1 MNRNYTAS
9 VLRKNARTRQQRP
22 GGRRGERREL
32 LAELGKRVRSV
43 RQGRKLTL
51 RSLAQQSGLSMR
63 FLSDLEAGRAN
74 LSVVSLAAVAEA
86 LGESPARLLE
96 GKPGQSRGPGVISLL
111 GLRGAGKTTV
121 GKLLAEKLRLPFF
134 ELDRLIET
142 AAGVGLAELFAFHG
156 EDYYRRL
163 ELTVLTR
170 FLSENREAVLATG
183 GSVVTSPDAYR
194 LLSEQTRTVWLK
206 ATPEEHWERV
216 VGQGDLRPIQNRPH
230 AMAELR
236 RRLKEREPLYAKAN
250 LTCSTSGRTVSS
262 VVGDLAA
269 QLQT

>member
-1 MNRNYTAS
+1 MPK
-9 VLRKNARTRQQRP
+9 KNGAPSKAQAVGNRTRAHRLLLEQL
-22 GGRRGERREL
+22 GRTVREL
-32 LAELGKRVRSV
+32 RLHRS
-43 RQGRKLTL
+43 LTL
-51 RSLAQQSGLSMR
+51 KRLAQRSGLSAR

-74 LSVVSLAAVAEA
+74 LSVVSLAAVGDA

-96 GKPGQSRGPGVISLL
+96 GAHTGNGAPGVISLL

-134 ELDRLIET
+134 ELDRLIESE
-142 AAGVGLAELFAFHG
+142 AGVGLAEIFAIHG

-163 ELTVLTR
+163 EISVLKR
-170 FLSENREAVLATG
+170 FLAEHEQAVLATG

-194 LLSEQTRTVWLK
+194 LLSERTQTVWLK

-216 VGQGDLRPIQNRPH
+216 VGQGDLRPMQNRPH
-230 AMAELR
+230 AMTELR
-236 RRLKEREPLYAKAN
+236 RRLREREPLYAKAN
-250 LTCSTSGRTVSS
+250 LICSTSGRSVSS

-269 QLQT
+269 RLHA

>member
-1 MNRNYTAS
+1 MPK
-9 VLRKNARTRQQRP
+9 KNARARAPRQGSRS
-22 GGRRGERREL
+22 GGRREL
-32 LAELGKRVRSV
+32 LAELGKRVRQV

-51 RSLAQQSGLSMR
+51 RSLAQQSGLSTR

-96 GKPGQSRGPGVISLL
+96 GKPARSQAPGVISLL
-111 GLRGAGKTTV
+111 GVRGAGKTTV
-121 GKLLAEKLRLPFF
+121 GKLLAERLRLPFF
-134 ELDRLIET
+134 ELDRLIEA
-142 AAGVGLAELFAFHG
+142 AAGVGLAEIFAFHG

-163 ELTVLTR
+163 EVAVLTD
-170 FLSENREAVLATG
+170 FLSEHREAVLATG

-194 LLSEQTRTVWLK
+194 MLSEKTRTIWLK

-250 LTCSTSGRTVSS
+250 LTCSTSGRTVSN
-262 VVGDLAA
+262 VVGELAT
-269 QLQT
+269 QLQPR

>member
-1 MNRNYTAS
+1 
-9 VLRKNARTRQQRP
+9 
-22 GGRRGERREL
+22 
-32 LAELGKRVRSV
+32 
-43 RQGRKLTL
+43 
-51 RSLAQQSGLSMR
+51 MR

>member
-1 MNRNYTAS
+1 MPKKNGARSNAQLAGNR
-9 VLRKNARTRQQRP
+9 ARAHRP
-22 GGRRGERREL
+22 L
-32 LAELGKRVRSV
+32 LVQLGKTV
-43 RQGRKLTL
+43 RKLRL
-51 RSLAQQSGLSMR
+51 HRSLTLKRLAQRSGLSAR

-74 LSVVSLAAVAEA
+74 LSVVSLAAVGDA

-96 GKPGQSRGPGVISLL
+96 GAQTSNGSPGVISLL

-134 ELDRLIET
+134 ELDRLIESE
-142 AAGVGLAELFAFHG
+142 AGVGLAEIFAIHG

-163 ELTVLTR
+163 EISVLKR
-170 FLSENREAVLATG
+170 FLAEHEQAVLATG

-194 LLSEQTRTVWLK
+194 LLSEHTQTVWLK

-216 VGQGDLRPIQNRPH
+216 VGQGDFRPMQNRPH
-230 AMAELR
+230 AMTELR

-250 LTCSTSGRTVSS
+250 LTCSTSGRSVSS

-269 QLQT
+269 RLHA

>member
-1 MNRNYTAS
+1 MLKRNGAGKAVPGRPPQADLHR
-9 VLRKNARTRQQRP
+9 VL
-22 GGRRGERREL
+22 L
-32 LAELGKRVRSV
+32 SELGKTVRSL
-43 RQGRKLTL
+43 RQRRNLTL
-51 RSLAQQSGLSMR
+51 RSLANECGLSAR

-74 LSVVSLAAVAEA
+74 LSVVSLAAIANA

-96 GKPGQSRGPGVISLL
+96 GKRSERSTRRVISLL

-121 GKLLAEKLRLPFF
+121 GKQLADKLQLPFF
-134 ELDRLIET
+134 ELDRLIE
-142 AAGVGLAELFAFHG
+142 AEAGVGLAEIFAFHG
-156 EDYYRRL
+156 EEYYRRL
-163 ELTVLTR
+163 EVSVLRR
-170 FLSENREAVLATG
+170 FLVEHREAVLATG

-194 LLSEQTRTVWLK
+194 LLSEQTQTVWLK

-230 AMAELR
+230 AMGELR

-250 LTCSTSGRTVSS
+250 VICSTSGRGVAS

-269 QLQT
+269 QLRK

>member
-1 MNRNYTAS
+1 
-9 VLRKNARTRQQRP
+9 
-22 GGRRGERREL
+22 

-74 LSVVSLAAVAEA
+74 LSVVSLAAVADA

-96 GKPGQSRGPGVISLL
+96 GKPGQSPGRGVISLL

-163 ELTVLTR
+163 ELSVLTR

-183 GSVVTSPDAYR
+183 GSVVTSPEAYR

-262 VVGDLAA
+262 VVGELVA

>member
-1 MNRNYTAS
+1 M
-9 VLRKNARTRQQRP
+9 LKKDGARSALQRAATR
-22 GGRRGERREL
+22 GGAHREL
-32 LAELGKRVRSV
+32 LSELGKTVRRL
-43 RQGRKLTL
+43 RQRRTLTL
-51 RSLAQQSGLSMR
+51 RSLARQSGLSTR
-63 FLSDLEAGRAN
+63 FLSELEAGRAN
-74 LSVVSLAAVAEA
+74 LSVVSLAAIADA

-96 GKPGQSRGPGVISLL
+96 GKRSEQPARRVISLL

-121 GKLLAEKLRLPFF
+121 GKLLAEKLRRPFF

-142 AAGVGLAELFAFHG
+142 EAGVALAEIFAFHG
-156 EDYYRRL
+156 EDYYRGL
-163 ELTVLTR
+163 EVSVLKR
-170 FLSENREAVLATG
+170 FLSQHREAVLATG

-194 LLSEQTRTVWLK
+194 LLSEQTETVWLK

-250 LTCSTSGRTVSS
+250 LICSTSGRSVSS
-262 VVGDLAA
+262 VVGDLTAHFE
-269 QLQT
+269 T